1 MSKLTSLLEI
11 TGEHIMAEVGGPV
24 WTDLDI
30 SAIMVEVLELQ
41 LTVDG
46 SISWKTAEV
55 DGQFGL
61 ENPLRTYGCNSVLL
75 ANLGIT
81 LLGLCQFL
89 GHFSEVGGPKWTL
102 A

>member
-11 TGEHIMAEVGGPV
+11 TSGHIMAEVGGPV
-24 WTDLDI
+24 WTDLNI

-61 ENPLRTYGCNSVLL
+61 GNPLRT
-75 ANLGIT
+75 
-81 LLGLCQFL
+81 
-89 GHFSEVGGPKWTL
+89 
-102 A
+102 